1 MISPVRTIVDIPD
14 QFIESLDRLGTTN
27 HQSRAALIRE
37 AIADFLKVKSLP
49 PSEAAFG
56 IWKNRKMDGVEYQ
69 NELREEWEG
78 R

>member
-1 MISPVRTIVDIPD
+1 MISLMRTIIDIPD
-14 QFIESLDRLGTTN
+14 QFIESLDRIGATN
-27 HQSRAALIRE
+27 RQSRAAIIRE

-56 IWKNRKMDGVEYQ
+56 IWKNRKMDGLEYQ

>member
-27 HQSRAALIRE
+27 HQSRAAIIRE

-56 IWKNRKMDGVEYQ
+56 IWKNRKMDGLEYQ
-69 NELREEWEG
+69 NGLREEWEG

>member
-1 MISPVRTIVDIPD
+1 MISLVRTIVDIPD

-27 HQSRAALIRE
+27 HQSRAAIIRE

-56 IWKNRKMDGVEYQ
+56 IWKNRKMDGLEYQ
-69 NELREEWEG
+69 NELCEEWEG

>member
-14 QFIESLDRLGTTN
+14 QFIESLDRLGNTN
-27 HQSRAALIRE
+27 HQSRAAIIRE

-56 IWKNRKMDGVEYQ
+56 IWKNRKMDGLEYQ

>member
-1 MISPVRTIVDIPD
+1 MISPMRTIVDIPD

-27 HQSRAALIRE
+27 HQSRAAIIRE

-56 IWKNRKMDGVEYQ
+56 IWKSRKMDGVDYQ
-69 NELREEWEG
+69 NEQRQEWEG

>member
-1 MISPVRTIVDIPD
+1 MISLVRTIVDIPD

-27 HQSRAALIRE
+27 HQSRAAIIRE

-56 IWKNRKMDGVEYQ
+56 IWKNRKMDGLEYQ
-69 NELREEWEG
+69 NVLREEWEG

>member
-56 IWKNRKMDGVEYQ
+56 IWQSRKIDGVDYQ
-69 NELREEWEG
+69 NALREEWEG

>member
-1 MISPVRTIVDIPD
+1 MILLMRTIIDIPD
-14 QFIESLDRLGTTN
+14 QFIESLDRIGATN
-27 HQSRAALIRE
+27 RQSRAAIIRE

-56 IWKNRKMDGVEYQ
+56 IWKNRKKDGVEYQ
-69 NELREEWEG
+69 IELREEWEG

>member
-27 HQSRAALIRE
+27 HQSRAAIIRE

-56 IWKNRKMDGVEYQ
+56 IWKNRKMDGLEYQ
-69 NELREEWEG
+69 NELREEWGG

>member
-49 PSEAAFG
+49 PAEAAFG
-56 IWKNRKMDGVEYQ
+56 IWKNRKMDGLEYQ

>member
-1 MISPVRTIVDIPD
+1 MISPMRTIVDIPD

-27 HQSRAALIRE
+27 HQSRAAIIRE

-56 IWKNRKMDGVEYQ
+56 IWKNRKMDGLEYQ
-69 NELREEWEG
+69 NELREEWGG

>member
-27 HQSRAALIRE
+27 HQSRAAIIRE

-56 IWKNRKMDGVEYQ
+56 IWKNRKMDGLKYQ

>member
-14 QFIESLDRLGTTN
+14 QFIESLDRLGTNN

-56 IWKNRKMDGVEYQ
+56 IWKSRKIDGVE
-69 NELREEWEG
+69 
-78 R
+78 

>member
-1 MISPVRTIVDIPD
+1 MISPMRTIVDIPD

-27 HQSRAALIRE
+27 NQSRAALIRE

-56 IWKNRKMDGVEYQ
+56 IWKSRKMDGVDYQ
-69 NELREEWEG
+69 NALREDWEG